1 MARRKSIRTRGKLQF
16 SRAFQNLEEGDL
28 VAVVREPAMQPRFPK
43 RIQGQT
49 GVIEKK
55 KGKAFTVKINDMDKE
70 KRFIIEPIHLK
81 KIQRN

>member
-1 MARRKSIRTRGKLQF
+1 MARRKNIRTRGKISF
-16 SRAFQNLEEGDL
+16 SRAFQNLQENDL

-49 GVIEKK
+49 GVIESK
-55 KGKAFTVKINDMDKE
+55 KGRSFMVKINDAGKQ
-70 KRFIIEPIHLK
+70 KRFIIDPIHLK